1 MHRSTR
7 LRRPRTLLC
16 LLAASAA
23 FAFAPAEAQQ
33 GPPPAPVERAEEIPP
48 AEVPAAPAQAAT
60 PAAEPEAAFE
70 AASPTAAIFIRNR
83 AGEGLAEKRGLFEDF
98 LVDEFTSRGV
108 QLVAPAD
115 VLEAVRNLSGR
126 AVDASPEDSL
136 DTLLSNDTSA
146 LRLAQNLGVDYVVIG
161 SLGSLT
167 ASARTLNRPD
177 IDVNRTIHRARLI
190 AGYKV
195 LDRVKGAAVVSS
207 RATAEKTVQASDAS
221 EAAPGY
227 SDANFAEVVDDLLL
241 SVATDIGEA
250 FEGALPRVPDPVDL
264 PGLITVQLL
273 CTSQDLMVPEVIKD
287 EDGQWILTN
296 NRFQAQPMSVTVEV
310 DGVVVGTA
318 PGFVEVLP
326 GLHRLRLTRELFE
339 PWERTVNFRDGQTL
353 QVALAL
359 TEEGRLRW
367 EEVTNLYDELKS
379 SQRTNAAQGE
389 VLESLGQ
396 MLRQSGLRIDSED
409 VPQVLLVD

>member
-7 LRRPRTLLC
+7 LRPLRTPLC
-16 LLAASAA
+16 LIVAVLAAGTGLTPAA
-23 FAFAPAEAQQ
+23 AQQ
-33 GPPPAPVERAEEIPP
+33 GPPPAPVERAEAVAP
-48 AEVPAAPAQAAT
+48 ADAPQAPAAEAAT
-60 PAAEPEAAFE
+60 PAAEAEATP
-70 AASPTAAIFIRNR
+70 PTAAIFVRNR

-108 QLVAPAD
+108 RLLAPAD
-115 VLEAVRNLSGR
+115 VLEAVSNMSGSV
-126 AVDASPEDSL
+126 VDEPAADSL
-136 DTLLSNDTSA
+136 DTLLSDDTSA
-146 LRLAQNLGVDYVVIG
+146 LRLAQNLDVDYLVIG

-167 ASARTLNRPD
+167 SSARTLNRPD

-195 LDRVKGAAVVSS
+195 LDRVKGAALVSS
-207 RATAEKTVQASDAS
+207 QATAEKSIQESAGAS
-221 EAAPGY
+221 GF
-227 SDANFAEVVDDLLL
+227 NFEEVVDDLLL
-241 SVATDIGEA
+241 SVADDIGTA
-250 FEGALPRVPDPVDL
+250 FEAALPRVPKPEEL
-264 PGLITVQLL
+264 PGMVTVQLL

-287 EDGQWILTN
+287 EDGEYILTN

-318 PGFVEVLP
+318 PGEIQVFP
-326 GLHRLRLTRELFE
+326 GLHKLRLTRELFE
-339 PWERTVNFRDGQTL
+339 PWERTVNFKDDPTQTQTL

-367 EEVTNLYDELKS
+367 EEVTGLYDELKN

-396 MLRQSGLRIDSED
+396 MLRQSGIRIDSDE
-409 VPQVLLVD
+409 VPEVLLVD